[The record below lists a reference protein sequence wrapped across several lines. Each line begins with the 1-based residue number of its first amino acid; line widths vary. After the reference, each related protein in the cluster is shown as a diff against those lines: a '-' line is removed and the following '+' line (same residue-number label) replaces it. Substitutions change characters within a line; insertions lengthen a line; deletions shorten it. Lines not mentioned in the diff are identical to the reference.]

1 MSANTVIPKDMT
13 SVLKDAPAG
22 EWIALSKDLTKV
34 VGAGKTVEEA
44 LEAARNNGEESPVL
58 TKAPPAGALI
68 L

>member
-1 MSANTVIPKDMT
+1 MSANAVIAKDMT
-13 SVLKDAPAG
+13 GVLKDAPAG

-34 VGAGKTVEEA
+34 VGAGKTVEDA

>member
-1 MSANTVIPKDMT
+1 MGANVVIAKDMT
-13 SVLKDAPAG
+13 SVLKNAPVG

-34 VGAGKTVEEA
+34 VGAGKTVEDA

-58 TKAPPAGALI
+58 TKVPPAGALI

>member
-1 MSANTVIPKDMT
+1 MSANAVIPKDMT

-22 EWIALSKDLTKV
+22 KWIALSKDLTKV

-58 TKAPPAGALI
+58 TKAPPASALI